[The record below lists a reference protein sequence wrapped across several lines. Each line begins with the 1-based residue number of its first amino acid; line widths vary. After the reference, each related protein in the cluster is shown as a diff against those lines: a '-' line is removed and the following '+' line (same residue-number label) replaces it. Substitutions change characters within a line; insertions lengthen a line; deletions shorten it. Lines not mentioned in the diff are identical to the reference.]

1 MSETVNFIQGSK
13 NNYDSSTMQGGVYFS
28 KDSKEILLNGES
40 YGNAVPADEEDI
52 TAANGS
58 LKLKDREVDA
68 ANFQSRGYKILRKN
82 IVDGKNIL
90 TQDMINEPNTI
101 YEIRYDFDLNGATI
115 TIPDNCI
122 LKFEGGVLSN
132 GNIKGTN
139 TVIEAPLKQIFKF
152 DRTKYYISGTWNLSK
167 WNCSWFGTVRDG
179 NLSRNNNETD
189 FSGTDNYEAIQTCL
203 DTANNT
209 NIKEVI
215 LEEGTYYISKGLM
228 IGYNGYHNISFK
240 GSRKSH
246 AELKQGTVL
255 LCGGEYGI
263 MINSGRSARITGL
276 KILGKNFFYLKEKKF
291 FVYGHHKDISGMS
304 NSDNWVCD
312 GVKSFKDSGKSRYC
326 PYAGIVVD
334 GYNFTDGT
342 IDNYTH
348 YDIPKLPA
356 YITSLKVMASSETII
371 REVTIEGFYV
381 GVGYSV
387 SSYNDNNDFN
397 VIYDST
403 ISNNVLGV
411 SWGNDQARNTSFFN
425 TSISAYTALST
436 IYFGAQKGNFL
447 GTALNCCFDSC
458 YQIYEVSRAYTGGF
472 KFQSCYAEV
481 LLALSTRDGG
491 WSSGNNISVSFEQ
504 CEFNLVTPYQNNTEW
519 VIPSNIDVNP
529 VIMKNCS
536 FRATGRFVSLP
547 GPSITENCKV
557 VSAIDNELC
566 YFNNIIVHN
575 TPVTLNNTMQY
586 SGNPYWNYGTDY
598 VQYSNFNPLY
608 LKNWDNTKGV
618 ATIQS
623 SAAKY
628 FYNYT
633 EFDNGSHAYIE
644 GDYLVSD
651 KIAGVITSINDDI
664 ITVDVVNGYKLNSDG
679 TYSLSINE
687 GDSIGAGELI
697 SAKPF
702 ENYKDYAIYNTNY
715 SNTLFYTSSDTALE
729 SNKVYNMILLN
740 NKKFI
745 NQIVYK
751 AGDSNRLIY
760 VDKNVINHNI
770 GDYVRIGSRKTTEDI
785 ITHQPY
791 TKNITK

>member
-1 MSETVNFIQGSK
+1 MSDAVKFYNGSK
-13 NNYDSSTMQGGVYFS
+13 KNYDSSTMQGGVYFS
-28 KDSKEILLNGES
+28 KDSKEILLNGNS
-40 YGNAVPADEEDI
+40 YGNATPADEEDI
-52 TAANGS
+52 TATSGS

-68 ANFQSRGYKILRKN
+68 ANFQSKGYVILRKN

-90 TQDMINEPNTI
+90 TQEMINQSNTI
-101 YEIRYDFDLNGATI
+101 YEIRYDFDLNGITI
-115 TIPDNCI
+115 TIPSNCT
-122 LKFEGGVLSN
+122 LKFEGGSISN

-139 TVIEAPLKQIFKF
+139 TAISASSQQIFNF
-152 DRTKYYISGTWNLSK
+152 DRTKYSISGSWDLITWY
-167 WNCSWFGTVRDG
+167 CSWFGTIKDG
-179 NLSRNNNETD
+179 NLSRDGNETA
-189 FSGTDNYEAIQTCL
+189 FSGTDNYYAIQTCL
-203 DTANNT
+203 DTADNT
-209 NIKEVI
+209 DVKEVI

-228 IGYNGYHNISFK
+228 IGYNGYHNISFR

-276 KILGKNFFYLKEKKF
+276 KIIGKNFFYLKEKKF

-304 NSDNWVCD
+304 NSENWVCD
-312 GVKSFKDSGKSRYC
+312 SIKSLKDQGKSRYC

-334 GYNFTDGT
+334 GYNFTNGT
-342 IDNYTH
+342 IDDYTH
-348 YDIPKLPA
+348 YDIPDLPA
-356 YITSLKVMASSETII
+356 HIKSFKVMASSETII
-371 REVTIEGFYV
+371 REVNVQGFYV

-447 GTALNCCFDSC
+447 GTAINCCFDSC
-458 YQIYEVSRAYTGGF
+458 YQIYEAWRAYIGGF

-481 LLALSTRDGG
+481 LLAITTTDGG

-519 VIPSNIDVNP
+519 VIPSNISVNP
-529 VIMKNCS
+529 IIMKNCS
-536 FRATGRFVSLP
+536 IRATGRFVSLP
-547 GPSITENCKV
+547 SQSITENCKV
-557 VSAIDNELC
+557 SSAIDAEQC

-575 TPVTLNNTMQY
+575 SPITLNTTMQY
-586 SGNPYWNYGTDY
+586 ANNPYWDYGTK
-598 VQYSNFNPLY
+598 QLPYSSFNPLY
-608 LKNWDNTKGV
+608 LKNWDSAEGV
-618 ATIQS
+618 ATIKS
-623 SAAKY
+623 SGAKY

-651 KIAGVITSINDDI
+651 KIAGIITSINDDI
-664 ITVDVVNGYKLNSDG
+664 ITVNVVNGYTLNSNG
-679 TYSLSINE
+679 SYSLCINE
-687 GDSIGAGELI
+687 GDSIGQGEII

-702 ENYKDYAIYNTNY
+702 ENYKEYSIYATNS
-715 SNTLFYTSSDTALE
+715 SNTLFYTSQDTNLE
-729 SNKVYNMILLN
+729 SNKAYNMLLIQD
-740 NKKFI
+740 KFI

-751 AGDSNRLIY
+751 AGNSNRLIW
-760 VDKNVINHNI
+760 VDKNTVFHHA
-770 GDYVRIGSRKTTEDI
+770 GDLIRIGSRKTTEDI
-785 ITHQPY
+785 ISHQPY